1 MDKQSLKQKG
11 LTPTHCAV
19 LYLRYCLQHLPYNS
33 DALAEVADVA
43 PLNNAQYKAVQ
54 KALQSRLTNPA
65 CVTPGLLRRSCDARD
80 KRLTSRS
87 LGISPPPQCP
97 SPDGWRTN
105 RQLSIIGRIGLDA
118 GHVNGGDC
126 R

>member
-65 CVTPGLLRRSCDARD
+65 FYGALAMLATSALQADPWVSRRRPNAH
-80 KRLTSRS
+80 LPT
-87 LGISPPPQCP
+87 
-97 SPDGWRTN
+97 DGAP
-105 RQLSIIGRIGLDA
+105 IGS
-118 GHVNGGDC
+118 
-126 R
+126 

>member
-33 DALAEVADVA
+33 DALAEIADIA

-54 KALQSRLTNPA
+54 KALQSKLA
-65 CVTPGLLRRSCDARD
+65 SFIKKLDD
-80 KRLTSRS
+80 S
-87 LGISPPPQCP
+87 LGKKAP
-97 SPDGWRTN
+97 SYVEPEQSEAKAKLEDGLHT
-105 RQLSIIGRIGLDA
+105 I
-118 GHVNGGDC
+118 
-126 R
+126 

>member
-54 KALQSRLTNPA
+54 KALQSRLTSFIKKLDVSLSKKTASHVEPEKGQA
-65 CVTPGLLRRSCDARD
+65 KD
-80 KRLTSRS
+80 KLE
-87 LGISPPPQCP
+87 
-97 SPDGWRTN
+97 DGPHT
-105 RQLSIIGRIGLDA
+105 I
-118 GHVNGGDC
+118 
-126 R
+126 